1 MDDWESSVY
10 QLFMLISLKQLFPKS
25 RVLWGLNGSEDPAGF
40 HGGPN
45 VKDQNNFK
53 AFE

>member
-1 MDDWESSVY
+1 MDYWESSVY
-10 QLFMLISLKQLFPKS
+10 QLLMLISLKQLFPKS
-25 RVLWGLNGSEDPAGF
+25 RVLWGHNVSKDPAGF

-45 VKDQNNFK
+45 VKDQNDFK